1 MTDTNTGDGSD
12 PTEATAFGRVAFV
25 TGGSRGIGLAAA
37 RALAADGHQ
46 VVVGSRSKPD
56 DLDPELTW
64 VQCDITDAESIAGA
78 FDEIE
83 SLFGPATIVVANAGI
98 TRDMLVLR
106 MSETD
111 FSDVVDANLTGA
123 FRVAKRAIR
132 PMMKNRWGR
141 VILMSSVVG
150 ALGQAGQ
157 ANYAASKA
165 GLVGLG
171 RSLAREFASRG
182 ITVNLIAPGPIETD
196 MLAAAGDA
204 TIEAMV
210 SAVPVGRVGRPEEV
224 AAAVSFLA
232 SERAGYITGVTIPVD
247 GGLGMGGGF
256 GG

>member
-1 MTDTNTGDGSD
+1 MTESS
-12 PTEATAFGRVAFV
+12 ATSNSQDAGAISRVAFV

-37 RALAADGHQ
+37 RSLAADGHQ

-56 DLDPELTW
+56 DLDANLTW
-64 VQCDITDAESIAGA
+64 VKCDITDTASIDGA

-83 SLFGPATIVVANAGI
+83 SQFGAAAIVVANAGI

-111 FSDVVDANLTGA
+111 FADVVDANLTGA
-123 FRVAKRAIR
+123 FRVTKRAIR

-141 VILMSSVVG
+141 IVLISSVVG

-157 ANYAASKA
+157 VNYAASKA

-196 MLAAAGDA
+196 MLAAAGES

-210 SAVPVGRVGRPEEV
+210 AAVPVGRIGRPDEV
-224 AAAVSFLA
+224 AAAVSFLT
-232 SERAGYITGVTIPVD
+232 SERAGYVTGAIIPVD

>member
-1 MTDTNTGDGSD
+1 MSEHDGAVGDTAIS
-12 PTEATAFGRVAFV
+12 RVAFV

-56 DLDPELTW
+56 ELDDNLTW
-64 VQCDITDAESIAGA
+64 VQCDITDAGSIDGA
-78 FDEIE
+78 FEEIE
-83 SLFGPATIVVANAGI
+83 SRFGPASIVVANAGI

-111 FSDVVDANLTGA
+111 FADVVDANLTGA
-123 FRVAKRAIR
+123 FRVAKRSIR

-141 VILMSSVVG
+141 IVLMSSVVG

-196 MLAAAGDA
+196 MLAAAGEA

-210 SAVPVGRVGRPEEV
+210 AAVPVGRIGKPDEV
-224 AAAVSFLA
+224 AAAVSFLT
-232 SERAGYITGVTIPVD
+232 SEKAGYITGVTIPVD